1 MERRRIGLQ
10 VNNQRR
16 WIVFGAVASIFWG
29 LSGIIAKFLF
39 EVPQM
44 TSVFL
49 TQIRMICAGGIMVLL
64 AALCGCHPFAVF
76 RDWHAVLQLLVYG
89 VIGMI
94 PDQLFY
100 FITVNYGNA
109 SIATILQ
116 FVGPFFVMLYMA
128 LVHHQLPR
136 RIEIISAVV
145 AFIGVATV
153 ATNGKFTHLAITP
166 AVLLF
171 GILSAVGVMTTTV
184 SPRQLLQKYD
194 ALTVTGW
201 GILIAGIALSII
213 HPVVPKVNLA
223 PVNFIEIIGVILIGT
238 IIPFLLFSVAL
249 KHVNPTIMSLL
260 DAFEPIT
267 ATFGSVILMGLTL
280 SIAEIIG
287 SVLIIIAV
295 IGLNYQPK
303 KS

>member
-1 MERRRIGLQ
+1 
-10 VNNQRR
+10 
-16 WIVFGAVASIFWG
+16 
-29 LSGIIAKFLF
+29 
-39 EVPQM
+39 
-44 TSVFL
+44 
-49 TQIRMICAGGIMVLL
+49 MVLL

-128 LVHHQLPR
+128 LVHH
-136 RIEIISAVV
+136 
-145 AFIGVATV
+145 

>member
-1 MERRRIGLQ
+1 
-10 VNNQRR
+10 
-16 WIVFGAVASIFWG
+16 
-29 LSGIIAKFLF
+29 
-39 EVPQM
+39 
-44 TSVFL
+44 
-49 TQIRMICAGGIMVLL
+49 MVLL
-64 AALCGCHPFAVF
+64 AALCDCHPFAVF

-213 HPVVPKVNLA
+213 HPVVPQVNLA

-280 SIAEIIG
+280 SVAEIIG

>member
-1 MERRRIGLQ
+1 MQ
-10 VNNQRR
+10 VKSQKR
-16 WIVFGAVASIFWG
+16 WIIFGAIAASFWG

-39 EVPQM
+39 KIPHM
-44 TSVFL
+44 TPIFL
-49 TQIRMICAGGIMVLL
+49 TQIRMIFAGGIMILL
-64 AALCGCHPFAVF
+64 AALCGRHPFSVF
-76 RDWHAVLQLLVYG
+76 RDCHTIFSLLIYG
-89 VIGMI
+89 IIGMI

-100 FITVNYGNA
+100 FITVNYGDA

-116 FVGPFFVMLYMA
+116 FIGPFFVMIYMA
-128 LVHHQLPR
+128 LVHHQIPR
-136 RIEIISAVV
+136 RIEIISAIV
-145 AFIGVATV
+145 AFIGVVTI

-166 AVLLF
+166 AVLFF

-184 SPRQLLQKYD
+184 SPRQLLKKDD
-194 ALTVTGW
+194 ALTITGW
-201 GILIAGIALSII
+201 GILIAGIALSVI
-213 HPVVPKVNLA
+213 HPIIPKVKLA
-223 PVNFIEIIGVILIGT
+223 PINFIEIIGVILIGT

-249 KHVNPTIMSLL
+249 KYVNPTIMSLL

-280 SIAEIIG
+280 SVAEIIG

-303 KS
+303 K

>member
-1 MERRRIGLQ
+1 
-10 VNNQRR
+10 
-16 WIVFGAVASIFWG
+16 
-29 LSGIIAKFLF
+29 
-39 EVPQM
+39 
-44 TSVFL
+44 
-49 TQIRMICAGGIMVLL
+49 MVLL

-76 RDWHAVLQLLVYG
+76 HDWHAVLQLLVYG

-116 FVGPFFVMLYMA
+116 FIGPFFVMLYMA

-213 HPVVPKVNLA
+213 HPVVPQVNLA

-280 SIAEIIG
+280 SVAEIIG

-303 KS
+303 K

>member
-16 WIVFGAVASIFWG
+16 WVVFGTVASIFWG

-44 TSVFL
+44 TPVFL
-49 TQIRMICAGGIMVLL
+49 TQVRMICAGGVMVLL

-76 RDWHAVLQLLVYG
+76 RDWHAVLQLLAYG

-213 HPVVPKVNLA
+213 HLVVPKVNLA

-249 KHVNPTIMSLL
+249 KYVNPTIMSLL

-280 SIAEIIG
+280 SVAEVIG

>member
-1 MERRRIGLQ
+1 MQ
-10 VNNQRR
+10 VNRQRR
-16 WIVFGAVASIFWG
+16 WIVFGAIASIFWG

-39 EVPQM
+39 KIPHM
-44 TSVFL
+44 TPLFL
-49 TQIRMICAGGIMVLL
+49 TQIRMIFAGGIMILL
-64 AALCGCHPFAVF
+64 AVLCGRQPLAVF
-76 RDWHAVLQLLVYG
+76 RDQNAIFQLLIYG
-89 VIGMI
+89 IMGMI

-116 FVGPFFVMLYMA
+116 FVGPFFVMIYMA

-136 RIEIISAVV
+136 RIEIISAIV

-166 AVLLF
+166 AVLFF

-201 GILIAGIALSII
+201 GILIAGIALSVI

-223 PVNFIEIIGVILIGT
+223 PVNLIEIIGVILIGT

-249 KHVNPTIMSLL
+249 KYVNPTIMSLL

-267 ATFGSVILMGLTL
+267 ATFGSVILMGLSL

-287 SVLIIIAV
+287 SILIIIAV

-303 KS
+303 K

>member
-76 RDWHAVLQLLVYG
+76 RDRHAVLQLLIYG
-89 VIGMI
+89 IIGMI

-116 FVGPFFVMLYMA
+116 FVGPFFCNA
-128 LVHHQLPR
+128 LH
-136 RIEIISAVV
+136 
-145 AFIGVATV
+145 G
-153 ATNGKFTHLAITP
+153 
-166 AVLLF
+166 
-171 GILSAVGVMTTTV
+171 
-184 SPRQLLQKYD
+184 
-194 ALTVTGW
+194 
-201 GILIAGIALSII
+201 
-213 HPVVPKVNLA
+213 
-223 PVNFIEIIGVILIGT
+223 
-238 IIPFLLFSVAL
+238 
-249 KHVNPTIMSLL
+249 
-260 DAFEPIT
+260 
-267 ATFGSVILMGLTL
+267 
-280 SIAEIIG
+280 IG
-287 SVLIIIAV
+287 SPPTPPANRNHQRGRCFYWSCNGCDKRKIYPSCNYTSSFAFWNLISCRS
-295 IGLNYQPK
+295 NDNDC
-303 KS
+303 

>member
-1 MERRRIGLQ
+1 MQ

-16 WIVFGAVASIFWG
+16 WVVFGTVASIFWG

-44 TSVFL
+44 TPVFL
-49 TQIRMICAGGIMVLL
+49 TQVRMICAGGVMVLL

-76 RDWHAVLQLLVYG
+76 RDWHAVLQLLAYG

-213 HPVVPKVNLA
+213 HLVVPKVNLA

-249 KHVNPTIMSLL
+249 KYVNPTIMSLL

-280 SIAEIIG
+280 SVAEVIG

>member
-1 MERRRIGLQ
+1 MQ

-16 WIVFGAVASIFWG
+16 WIIFGAVASIFWG

-44 TSVFL
+44 TPVFL

-76 RDWHAVLQLLVYG
+76 RDWHAICQLLVYG

-145 AFIGVATV
+145 AFIGVVTV
-153 ATNGKFTHLAITP
+153 ATNGKFTHLVITP

-223 PVNFIEIIGVILIGT
+223 PVNFTEIIGVILIGT

>member
-1 MERRRIGLQ
+1 
-10 VNNQRR
+10 
-16 WIVFGAVASIFWG
+16 
-29 LSGIIAKFLF
+29 
-39 EVPQM
+39 
-44 TSVFL
+44 
-49 TQIRMICAGGIMVLL
+49 AGGIMVLL
-64 AALCGCHPFAVF
+64 AALCGCHPFTVF
-76 RDWHAVLQLLVYG
+76 RDWRAVLQLLIYG

-213 HPVVPKVNLA
+213 HPVVPPVNLA

-249 KHVNPTIMSLL
+249 KYVNPT
-260 DAFEPIT
+260 
-267 ATFGSVILMGLTL
+267 
-280 SIAEIIG
+280 
-287 SVLIIIAV
+287 
-295 IGLNYQPK
+295 
-303 KS
+303 

>member
-44 TSVFL
+44 TPVFL

-64 AALCGCHPFAVF
+64 ATLCGCHPFVVF
-76 RDWHAVLQLLVYG
+76 HDWHAVLQLLVYG

-116 FVGPFFVMLYMA
+116 FVGPFFVMLYMV

-153 ATNGKFTHLAITP
+153 EFTHLAITP
-166 AVLLF
+166 AVLFF

-184 SPRQLLQKYD
+184 SPRQLLQNYD

-280 SIAEIIG
+280 SVAEIIG

-303 KS
+303 K